1 MMPAP
6 NDGPDDTKAPMRTRR
21 AIQYAAAGLLAC
33 SFLNLLLPSAAMAAG
48 DAAGHTAQ
56 LLLWIALI
64 LLAARVG
71 CLVDRI
77 GQPMVLG
84 ELLMGIVLG
93 NLVLFGVDWLE
104 PVKTDD
110 VIGFLAEFGVVILLF
125 QIGLESSVQSMMKV
139 GLRAATVAV
148 IGVAVPF
155 ALGTWIVGPWLMP
168 GLSFNAYL
176 FLGAT
181 LTATSVGITGR
192 VFQDLGRLQTTAAQ
206 IVLGAA
212 VIDDVLGLVILAVVA
227 AIVTTGSLDLMN
239 IGIILGK
246 AFAFLTGALLLGHL
260 LAPRI
265 SRAFAAINT
274 GVGMKFTL
282 VITTCLIFAYVAQQM
297 DLAPIVG
304 AFAAGLVLE
313 EVHFR
318 NYERPEF
325 EREIASAV
333 ESANPDVRTRV
344 EGVLAHY
351 NERHMEH
358 LIQPLGLF
366 LVPFFFVMTGMQV
379 KLDLLADLHAA
390 GIALGLTAA
399 AVAGKVV
406 AGLAAGKG
414 NGWLVG
420 WGMVPRGEVGLIFA
434 AVGKGLGVVSDEEF
448 SIIVIMVILTTLM
461 TPPILSF
468 LVRRTAKAAQG

>member
-1 MMPAP
+1 
-6 NDGPDDTKAPMRTRR
+6 MRVRH
-21 AIQYAAAGLLAC
+21 AIRYAAAGLLVCA
-33 SFLNLLLPSAAMAAG
+33 LLDLFLPSAALAAG
-48 DAAGHTAQ
+48 GAAEHSAR
-56 LLLWIALI
+56 LFLWIAVI

-71 CLVDRI
+71 SLVDRI

-93 NLVLFGVDWLE
+93 NLVIFGLDWLE
-104 PVKTDD
+104 PVKSDE
-110 VIGFLAEFGVVILLF
+110 VVLFLAELGVVILLF

-139 GLRAATVAV
+139 GMRALSVAV
-148 IGVAVPF
+148 IGVVVPF

-192 VFQDLGRLQTTAAQ
+192 VFQDLGRLQMPAAQ

-212 VIDDVLGLVILAVVA
+212 VIDDVLGLVILAVIS
-227 AIVTTGSLDLMN
+227 AIVSTGSLDAASV
-239 IGIILGK
+239 GIILVK
-246 AFAFLTGALLLGHL
+246 AFAFLAGALLLGQA

-265 SRAFAAINT
+265 SRLFAAIHT

-282 VITTCLIFAYVAQQM
+282 VIATCLIFAFIAQQM

-304 AFAAGLVLE
+304 AFAAGLVLD

-325 EREIASAV
+325 EREIAAAV
-333 ESANPDVRTRV
+333 ESADLSVRGRID
-344 EGVLAHY
+344 GVLEKY
-351 NERHMEH
+351 NDKHMEH

-379 KLDLLADLHAA
+379 RLDLLTDPHAVA
-390 GIALGLTAA
+390 IALGLTAV

-434 AVGKGLGVVSDEEF
+434 AVGKGLGVVSDAEF

-468 LVRRTAKAAQG
+468 LIKRSAKDPA

>member
-1 MMPAP
+1 
-6 NDGPDDTKAPMRTRR
+6 
-21 AIQYAAAGLLAC
+21 L
-33 SFLNLLLPSAAMAAG
+33 AAG
-48 DAAGHTAQ
+48 DAAEHSAR
-56 LLLWIALI
+56 LFLWIAVI

-84 ELLMGIVLG
+84 ELLMGIILG
-93 NLVLFGVDWLE
+93 NLVLFGFDWLE
-104 PVKTDD
+104 PVKSDE
-110 VIGFLAEFGVVILLF
+110 VIVFLAELGVVILLF

-139 GLRAATVAV
+139 GMRALSVAV

-155 ALGTWIVGPWLMP
+155 VLGTWIVGPWLMP

-192 VFQDLGRLQTTAAQ
+192 VFQDLGRLQMPAAQ

-212 VIDDVLGLVILAVVA
+212 VIDDVLGLVILAVVS
-227 AIVTTGSLDLMN
+227 AIVSTGSLDPAN
-239 IGIILGK
+239 VGIILVK
-246 AFAFLTGALLLGHL
+246 AFAFLAGALLLGQV

-265 SRAFAAINT
+265 SRLFAAINT

-282 VITTCLIFAYVAQQM
+282 VITTCLVFAFIAQQM

-304 AFAAGLVLE
+304 AFAAGLVLD

-318 NYERPEF
+318 NYERPTLDHD
-325 EREIASAV
+325 IARALEAADPAARV
-333 ESANPDVRTRV
+333 RV
-344 EGVLAHY
+344 EGVLAQH
-351 NERHMEH
+351 NDKHMEH
-358 LIQPLGLF
+358 LVQPLGLF
-366 LVPFFFVMTGMQV
+366 LVPFFFVLTGMQV
-379 KLDLLADLHAA
+379 KLDLLADPHAVA
-390 GIALGLTAA
+390 IALGLTVV

-414 NGWLVG
+414 NRWLVG

-434 AVGKGLGVVSDEEF
+434 AVGKGLGVVSDAEF

-468 LVRRTAKAAQG
+468 LIKRSAESPA

>member
-1 MMPAP
+1 
-6 NDGPDDTKAPMRTRR
+6 MRVRR

-33 SFLNLLLPSAAMAAG
+33 TFLNLLLPSAAMAAG
-48 DAAGHTAQ
+48 GGAGHTAQ

-84 ELLMGIVLG
+84 ELLMGILLG
-93 NLVLFGVDWLE
+93 NLVLLGVDWLE
-104 PVKTDD
+104 PVKTDE

-139 GLRAATVAV
+139 GLRAATVALV
-148 IGVAVPF
+148 GVAVPF
-155 ALGTWIVGPWLMP
+155 VLGTWIVGPWLMP

-227 AIVTTGSLDLMN
+227 AIVTTGSLDLTS
-239 IGIILGK
+239 IGIILAK
-246 AFAFLTGALLLGHL
+246 AFAFLSGALLLGHL

-265 SRAFAAINT
+265 SGVFAAINT

-282 VITTCLIFAYVAQQM
+282 VLTTCLIFAYVAQQM

-333 ESANPDVRTRV
+333 ESVDPAVRARV
-344 EGVLAHY
+344 EGVLARF
-351 NERHMEH
+351 NEKHMEH

-379 KLDLLADLHAA
+379 KLDLLADPRAV
-390 GIALGLTAA
+390 GIALGLTVAA
-399 AVAGKVV
+399 IAGKVV

-414 NGWLVG
+414 NGWVVG

-468 LVRRTAKAAQG
+468 LVRRAEKAA